1 MLEQIKKILREGG
14 VAAFPTETV
23 YGLGADAWNPDA
35 VRRVFELKGRPA
47 DNPLI
52 VHLGS
57 ARMAGDFV
65 PEIPEDA
72 RTLMTAFWPGPLTL
86 ILPKKPEVLDL
97 VTAGLD
103 TVALRWPAHPLAQE
117 LIATCGPLVAP
128 SANKSGRPSP
138 TRPQH
143 VREDFGED
151 FPVLEAGETQIGLES
166 TVLDLSR
173 EPYTILR
180 PGYIGRE
187 QIEKAL
193 GKEVRMSDSGET
205 SGEAGRT
212 DASGR
217 SNDQAASG
225 DNAPA
230 RSPGTKYSHYAPS
243 ATVRWMEEG
252 ETPDPEAADTL
263 YLLHRGEASDGASA
277 DGEHI
282 INYAG
287 AYQRMARELYDRF
300 RQADHQEF
308 TKVAVQPFTAD
319 LRQSKPVAEAL
330 HNRISKAI
338 G

>member
-1 MLEQIKKILREGG
+1 MLERIKKILREGG

-23 YGLGADAWNPDA
+23 YGLGAYAWNPDA

-52 VHLGS
+52 VHLAS
-57 ARMAGDFV
+57 ARMAADFV

-138 TRPQH
+138 TRPEH

-193 GKEVRMSDSGET
+193 GKEVRLADSEEGEET
-205 SGEAGRT
+205 DGEIPGRVGQT
-212 DASGR
+212 DA
-217 SNDQAASG
+217 D
-225 DNAPA
+225 APA

-243 ATVRWMEEG
+243 ARVRWMEEG
-252 ETPDPEAADTL
+252 EEPGRDNTL
-263 YLLHRGEASDGASA
+263 YLIHAETAAERPNVASYESDY
-277 DGEHI
+277 E
-282 INYAG
+282 
-287 AYQRMARELYDRF
+287 RMARELYDRF
-300 RQADHQEF
+300 RQADREGYAQ
-308 TKVAVQPFTAD
+308 VALRPFTAD
-319 LRQSKPVAEAL
+319 LRRSKPVAEAL